1 MILTNISF
9 GKILIPDL
17 TINALQEGLGHFGVS
32 SSKNKTVH
40 VDTLGVKIDNIQS
53 TLTCFVINSECKK
66 VLQYLSETGRVSF
79 FVGMISHEAYNF
91 KGQFLS
97 SKKLNNEDLKISE
110 KYTNNVIDI
119 ITSVGLSKDAA
130 VEKYGKVP
138 DLGITFKV
146 DKVYIQTPGPEAGKE
161 ITNSEQ

>member
-1 MILTNISF
+1 M
-9 GKILIPDL
+9 IPDL

-32 SSKNKTVH
+32 SKNNKTVH

-53 TLTCFVINSECKK
+53 TLTCFVMNSECKN
-66 VLQYLSETGRVSF
+66 VLQYLSESGRVSF

-91 KGQFLS
+91 KGQFVS

-110 KYTNNVIDI
+110 NYRNKVIDV

-130 VEKYGKVP
+130 LDKFGKVP

-146 DKVYIQTPGPEAGKE
+146 DKVYIQTPGPDAGKE
-161 ITNSEQ
+161 ITNSETK